1 MGSMQSFDVS
11 SASMIGGVIGGSV
24 FARGSS
30 TMTVSGGAMNGML
43 LALDAGQVLIE
54 ADTLNYPPGPIA
66 DIQGTLIGTLADG
79 SPINIP
85 FGRASTATITVP
97 ELARKAGTLV
107 ALAALAAVET
117 RRRRLE
123 RSSH

>member
-1 MGSMQSFDVS
+1 MGGEIRGDVTVHDT
-11 SASMIGGVIGGSV
+11 AY
-24 FARGSS
+24 FE
-30 TMTVSGGAMNGML
+30 VSGGILNGML
-43 LALDAGQVLIE
+43 LALDEGQVLIE

-97 ELARKAGTLV
+97 ELAREAGTLV
-107 ALAALAAVET
+107 ALAAMAAVDT

-123 RSSH
+123 RSSP

>member
-1 MGSMQSFDVS
+1 MQSFDVS

-24 FARGSS
+24 VARGSS

-97 ELARKAGTLV
+97 ELARKARKAGTLV

-117 RRRRLE
+117 RRRRFE
-123 RSSH
+123 RSSP